1 MSRAQDPLFE
11 TTAEADRIGVA
22 IGARLEQGITGL
34 PDRVTN
40 RLYQARLAALAVR
53 KHEAAPVFERVLQP
67 RLALNQGAQFGDSH
81 ANWNRLSWMAP
92 FIVLALGLL
101 AIAEWQ
107 QDARINDIAA
117 VDIALLSDDVPPDA
131 YMDSGFLAFLK
142 LSNNAKRELETLD
155 PDKTSTV
162 VDPS

>member
-1 MSRAQDPLFE
+1 MNRDQDPQFE
-11 TTAEADRIGVA
+11 LDRIGNAVRECLDGSTA
-22 IGARLEQGITGL
+22 QL
-34 PDRVTN
+34 PSRVTD
-40 RLYQARLAALAVR
+40 RLYHARLAAMAAR
-53 KHEAAPVFERVLQP
+53 KHEFVPQLERILRPQ
-67 RLALNQGAQFGDSH
+67 LELNQGGNSVQSSS
-81 ANWNRLSWMAP
+81 NWGRLSWFAP
-92 FIVLALGLL
+92 FIVLALGLF

-142 LSNNAKRELETLD
+142 LSSHAKRELETSNSEKAD
-155 PDKTSTV
+155 AA

>member
-1 MSRAQDPLFE
+1 MNRDQDPQF
-11 TTAEADRIGVA
+11 EADRIGSAVREYLDGSTA
-22 IGARLEQGITGL
+22 QLPSRITDRLYHARLSAMA
-34 PDRVTN
+34 
-40 RLYQARLAALAVR
+40 ARKQEFVPQL
-53 KHEAAPVFERVLQP
+53 ERVLRPQ
-67 RLALNQGAQFGDSH
+67 LAFNQGGIGSQPSSP
-81 ANWNRLSWMAP
+81 WSRLSWLAP
-92 FIVLALGLL
+92 FIVLAMGLL

-142 LSNNAKRELETLD
+142 LSSHAKRELENTNAEKAD
-155 PDKTSTV
+155 IA

>member
-1 MSRAQDPLFE
+1 MNRDQDPQFE
-11 TTAEADRIGVA
+11 QDRIGSAVRECLDGSTA
-22 IGARLEQGITGL
+22 QLPSRIT
-34 PDRVTN
+34 D
-40 RLYQARLAALAVR
+40 RLYLARLAAMAAR
-53 KHEAAPVFERVLQP
+53 KHEFVPQLERVLRPQ
-67 RLALNQGAQFGDSH
+67 LALNQGGHSSQPSS
-81 ANWNRLSWMAP
+81 NWSRLSWFAP
-92 FIVLALGLL
+92 FIVLAMGLL

-142 LSNNAKRELETLD
+142 LSSTAKRELETGNSEKAD
-155 PDKTSTV
+155 AA

>member
-1 MSRAQDPLFE
+1 MNRDQNPQFE
-11 TTAEADRIGVA
+11 QDRIGSAVRECLDDSTA
-22 IGARLEQGITGL
+22 QL
-34 PDRVTN
+34 PSRVTD
-40 RLYQARLAALAVR
+40 RLYLARLAAMAAR
-53 KHEAAPVFERVLQP
+53 KHEFVPQLEPVLRPQ
-67 RLALNQGAQFGDSH
+67 LALNQGSISNQSSP
-81 ANWNRLSWMAP
+81 NWARLSWFAP

-142 LSNNAKRELETLD
+142 LSSNAKLELETSSSEKAD
-155 PDKTSTV
+155 AA

>member
-1 MSRAQDPLFE
+1 MNRAQDPQFE
-11 TTAEADRIGVA
+11 VDRIGSAVRECLDGSVA
-22 IGARLEQGITGL
+22 QLPNRVTDRLYLARL
-34 PDRVTN
+34 N
-40 RLYQARLAALAVR
+40 ALAVR
-53 KHEAAPVFERVLQP
+53 KPAFVPFAERVLRPQ
-67 RLALNQGAQFGDSH
+67 LVLNQTTNRSDHSS
-81 ANWNRLSWMAP
+81 NWNRLSWMAP
-92 FIVLALGLL
+92 FIVLTLGLF

-142 LSNNAKRELETLD
+142 LSSNAKRELEAL
-155 PDKTSTV
+155 PADKADAA

>member
-1 MSRAQDPLFE
+1 MNRDQDPQFE
-11 TTAEADRIGVA
+11 QDRIGSAVRECLD
-22 IGARLEQGITGL
+22 GSTTQL
-34 PDRVTN
+34 PSRVTD
-40 RLYQARLAALAVR
+40 RLYLARLAAMAAR
-53 KHEAAPVFERVLQP
+53 KHEFVPQLERVLRPQ
-67 RLALNQGAQFGDSH
+67 LALNQGGNSSQPST
-81 ANWNRLSWMAP
+81 NWGRLSWFAP

-142 LSNNAKRELETLD
+142 LSSHAKRELETG
-155 PDKTSTV
+155 TSEQADAA

>member
-1 MSRAQDPLFE
+1 MNRDQDTQFE
-11 TTAEADRIGVA
+11 QDRIGSAVRECLDGSTA
-22 IGARLEQGITGL
+22 QL
-34 PDRVTN
+34 PSRVTD
-40 RLYQARLAALAVR
+40 RLYLARLAAMAAR
-53 KHEAAPVFERVLQP
+53 KHEFVPQLERVLRPQ
-67 RLALNQGAQFGDSH
+67 LALNLGGNRSQSSS
-81 ANWNRLSWMAP
+81 NWNRLSWFAP
-92 FIVLALGLL
+92 FIVLTFGIL

-142 LSNNAKRELETLD
+142 LSSHAKRELETGNAE
-155 PDKTSTV
+155 KAEAA

>member
-1 MSRAQDPLFE
+1 MNRDQDPQFE
-11 TTAEADRIGVA
+11 QDRIGSAVRECLDGSTA
-22 IGARLEQGITGL
+22 QL
-34 PDRVTN
+34 PSRVTD
-40 RLYQARLAALAVR
+40 RLYHARLAAMAAR
-53 KHEAAPVFERVLQP
+53 KHEFVPQLQQLLRP
-67 RLALNQGAQFGDSH
+67 QLALNQGGNSAQSSS
-81 ANWNRLSWMAP
+81 NWGRLSWFAP
-92 FIVLALGLL
+92 FIVLALGLF

-142 LSNNAKRELETLD
+142 LSSHAKRELETSNSEKAD
-155 PDKTSTV
+155 AA

>member
-1 MSRAQDPLFE
+1 MNRDQDPQFE
-11 TTAEADRIGVA
+11 TDRIGSAVRECLDGSTA
-22 IGARLEQGITGL
+22 QL
-34 PDRVTN
+34 PSRVTD
-40 RLYQARLAALAVR
+40 RLYLARLAAMAAR
-53 KHEAAPVFERVLQP
+53 KQEFVPQLERVLRPQ
-67 RLALNQGAQFGDSH
+67 LALNQGGNSGQSPS
-81 ANWNRLSWMAP
+81 NWSRLSWFAP

-142 LSNNAKRELETLD
+142 LSSNAKRELEASSSEKAD
-155 PDKTSTV
+155 V
-162 VDPS
+162 AIDPS

>member
-1 MSRAQDPLFE
+1 MNRDQDPQFE
-11 TTAEADRIGVA
+11 TDRIGSAVREYLDGSTA
-22 IGARLEQGITGL
+22 QLPSRITDRLYHARLSAMA
-34 PDRVTN
+34 
-40 RLYQARLAALAVR
+40 ARKQEFIPQL
-53 KHEAAPVFERVLQP
+53 ERVLRPQ
-67 RLALNQGAQFGDSH
+67 LAFNQGSNGSQPSSP
-81 ANWNRLSWMAP
+81 WSRLSWLAP
-92 FIVLALGLL
+92 FIVLAMGLL

-142 LSNNAKRELETLD
+142 LSSHAKRELETGNSEKVD
-155 PDKTSTV
+155 AA

>member
-1 MSRAQDPLFE
+1 MA
-11 TTAEADRIGVA
+11 
-22 IGARLEQGITGL
+22 ARKPEFVPQLQQL
-34 PDRVTN
+34 LRP
-40 RLYQARLAALAVR
+40 QLAM
-53 KHEAAPVFERVLQP
+53 
-67 RLALNQGAQFGDSH
+67 NQGGSSSQSSS
-81 ANWNRLSWMAP
+81 NWSRLSWFAP

-142 LSNNAKRELETLD
+142 LSSTAKRELEASSLE
-155 PDKTSTV
+155 KAEV
-162 VDPS
+162 AVDPS

>member
-1 MSRAQDPLFE
+1 MNRDQDPQFE
-11 TTAEADRIGVA
+11 QDRIGSAVRECLDGSTA
-22 IGARLEQGITGL
+22 QLPSRIT
-34 PDRVTN
+34 D
-40 RLYQARLAALAVR
+40 RLYLARLAAMAAR
-53 KHEAAPVFERVLQP
+53 KPEFVPQLQRVLRPQ
-67 RLALNQGAQFGDSH
+67 LVFNQGSSGGQPSS
-81 ANWNRLSWMAP
+81 NWSRLSWFAP

-131 YMDSGFLAFLK
+131 YTDSGFLAFLK
-142 LSNNAKRELETLD
+142 LSSHAKRELETSNSEKAD
-155 PDKTSTV
+155 AV

>member
-1 MSRAQDPLFE
+1 MNRDQDPQFE
-11 TTAEADRIGVA
+11 VDRIGSAVRECLDGSTVQLPSR
-22 IGARLEQGITGL
+22 ITDRLYHARLS
-34 PDRVTN
+34 
-40 RLYQARLAALAVR
+40 ALAAR
-53 KHEAAPVFERVLQP
+53 KQEFVPQLQQLLRP
-67 RLALNQGAQFGDSH
+67 QLALNQGGNSNQPSS
-81 ANWNRLSWMAP
+81 NWSRLSWFAP

-142 LSNNAKRELETLD
+142 LSSNAKQELEASSSE
-155 PDKTSTV
+155 KTDV
-162 VDPS
+162 AVDPS

>member
-1 MSRAQDPLFE
+1 MNRDQDPQFE
-11 TTAEADRIGVA
+11 LDRIGSAVRECLDGSTA
-22 IGARLEQGITGL
+22 QLPSRIT
-34 PDRVTN
+34 D
-40 RLYQARLAALAVR
+40 RLYLARLAAMAAR
-53 KHEAAPVFERVLQP
+53 KPEFVPQLQQVLRPQ
-67 RLALNQGAQFGDSH
+67 LALNQGGSSGQPSS
-81 ANWNRLSWMAP
+81 NWARLSWFAP

-142 LSNNAKRELETLD
+142 LSSHAKQELEAL
-155 PDKTSTV
+155 PADKADTV
-162 VDPS
+162 VEPS

>member
-1 MSRAQDPLFE
+1 MNRDQDPQFE
-11 TTAEADRIGVA
+11 LDRIGSAVRECLDGSTA
-22 IGARLEQGITGL
+22 QLPSRIT
-34 PDRVTN
+34 D
-40 RLYQARLAALAVR
+40 RLYLARLAAMAAR
-53 KHEAAPVFERVLQP
+53 KPEFVPQLERVLRPQ
-67 RLALNQGAQFGDSH
+67 LALNQGGSNSQPSS
-81 ANWNRLSWMAP
+81 NWSRLSWFAP

-142 LSNNAKRELETLD
+142 LSSHAKRELEAGNSEKVDTA
-155 PDKTSTV
+155 

>member
-1 MSRAQDPLFE
+1 MNRDQDPQFE
-11 TTAEADRIGVA
+11 QDRIGSAVRECLDGSTA
-22 IGARLEQGITGL
+22 QL
-34 PDRVTN
+34 PSRVTD
-40 RLYQARLAALAVR
+40 RLYLARLAAMAAR
-53 KHEAAPVFERVLQP
+53 KQEFVPQLERVLRPQ
-67 RLALNQGAQFGDSH
+67 LALNQGGNSNQYSS
-81 ANWNRLSWMAP
+81 NWSRLSWFAP

-142 LSNNAKRELETLD
+142 LSSNAKRELENANSEKVD
-155 PDKTSTV
+155 AA

>member
-1 MSRAQDPLFE
+1 MNRDQDPQLE
-11 TTAEADRIGVA
+11 LDRIGSAVRECLDSSTA
-22 IGARLEQGITGL
+22 QL
-34 PDRVTN
+34 PSRVTD
-40 RLYQARLAALAVR
+40 RLYLARLASMAAR
-53 KHEAAPVFERVLQP
+53 KHEFVPQLERVLRPQ
-67 RLALNQGAQFGDSH
+67 LALNQGGNRSQPSS
-81 ANWNRLSWMAP
+81 NWSRLSWFAP
-92 FIVLALGLL
+92 FIVLAMGLL

-142 LSNNAKRELETLD
+142 LSSHAKRDLETTNSEKVD
-155 PDKTSTV
+155 AA

>member
-1 MSRAQDPLFE
+1 MNRDQDPQFE
-11 TTAEADRIGVA
+11 QDRIGSAVRECLDSSTA
-22 IGARLEQGITGL
+22 QLPRRVTDRLYHARLSAMA
-34 PDRVTN
+34 
-40 RLYQARLAALAVR
+40 ARKQEFV
-53 KHEAAPVFERVLQP
+53 PQLQQLLRP
-67 RLALNQGAQFGDSH
+67 QLALNRGDNSIQPSS
-81 ANWNRLSWMAP
+81 NWSRLSWFAP

-142 LSNNAKRELETLD
+142 LSSNAKLELESSSSEKAD
-155 PDKTSTV
+155 AA

>member
-1 MSRAQDPLFE
+1 MNRDQDPQFE
-11 TTAEADRIGVA
+11 QDRIGSAVRDCLDGSTA
-22 IGARLEQGITGL
+22 QL
-34 PDRVTN
+34 PSRVTD
-40 RLYQARLAALAVR
+40 RLYLARLAAMAVR
-53 KHEAAPVFERVLQP
+53 KHEFVPQLERVLRPQ
-67 RLALNQGAQFGDSH
+67 LAMNQGGSSSQPSS
-81 ANWNRLSWMAP
+81 NWSRLSWFAP

-142 LSNNAKRELETLD
+142 LSSNAKQELETSSSE
-155 PDKTSTV
+155 KTDV
-162 VDPS
+162 AVDPS

>member
-1 MSRAQDPLFE
+1 MNRAQDPQFE
-11 TTAEADRIGVA
+11 VDRIGSAVRECLDGSTA
-22 IGARLEQGITGL
+22 QLPSRITDRLYLARLNALAARKPALL
-34 PDRVTN
+34 PIADRVLSPQLAFN
-40 RLYQARLAALAVR
+40 QAGKRSDA
-53 KHEAAPVFERVLQP
+53 
-67 RLALNQGAQFGDSH
+67 SS
-81 ANWNRLSWMAP
+81 NWNRLSWMAP

-142 LSNNAKRELETLD
+142 LSSIAKQELEAL
-155 PDKTSTV
+155 PADKADAA

>member
-1 MSRAQDPLFE
+1 MNRDQDPQFE
-11 TTAEADRIGVA
+11 QDRIGNAVRECLDGSTA
-22 IGARLEQGITGL
+22 QL
-34 PDRVTN
+34 PSRVTD
-40 RLYQARLAALAVR
+40 RLYLARLAAMAAR
-53 KHEAAPVFERVLQP
+53 KHEFVPQLERVLRPQ
-67 RLALNQGAQFGDSH
+67 LALNQGGNRSQSSS
-81 ANWNRLSWMAP
+81 NWNRLSWFAP
-92 FIVLALGLL
+92 FIVLTFGIL

-142 LSNNAKRELETLD
+142 LSSHAKRELENANSEKVD
-155 PDKTSTV
+155 AA

>member
-1 MSRAQDPLFE
+1 MNRDQDPQFE
-11 TTAEADRIGVA
+11 LDRIG
-22 IGARLEQGITGL
+22 GAVRECLDNSTTQL
-34 PDRVTN
+34 PSRIAD
-40 RLYQARLAALAVR
+40 RLYLARLAAMAAR
-53 KHEAAPVFERVLQP
+53 KHEFVPQLERVLRPQ
-67 RLALNQGAQFGDSH
+67 LALNQGSNSSQPSS
-81 ANWNRLSWMAP
+81 NWDRLSWFAP
-92 FIVLALGLL
+92 FIVLAMGLL

-142 LSNNAKRELETLD
+142 LSSNAKRELETGNSE
-155 PDKTSTV
+155 KAEAA

>member
-1 MSRAQDPLFE
+1 MNRDQDPQFE
-11 TTAEADRIGVA
+11 QDRIGSAVRECLDGSTA
-22 IGARLEQGITGL
+22 QL
-34 PDRVTN
+34 PSRVTD
-40 RLYQARLAALAVR
+40 RLYLARLAAMAAR
-53 KHEAAPVFERVLQP
+53 KPEFVPQLERVLRPQ
-67 RLALNQGAQFGDSH
+67 LALNQGGNRSQSSS
-81 ANWNRLSWMAP
+81 NWSRLSRFAP
-92 FIVLALGLL
+92 FIVLAFGLL

-142 LSNNAKRELETLD
+142 LSSHAKRELETTNSEKAD
-155 PDKTSTV
+155 PA

>member
-1 MSRAQDPLFE
+1 MNRDQDPQFE
-11 TTAEADRIGVA
+11 TDRIGSAVRECLDGSTA
-22 IGARLEQGITGL
+22 QL
-34 PDRVTN
+34 PSRVTD
-40 RLYQARLAALAVR
+40 RLYLARLAAMAAR
-53 KHEAAPVFERVLQP
+53 KQEFVPQLERVLRPQ
-67 RLALNQGAQFGDSH
+67 LAFNQGGGGSQPSSY
-81 ANWNRLSWMAP
+81 WNRLSWFAP

-142 LSNNAKRELETLD
+142 LSSHAKRELETTNSE
-155 PDKTSTV
+155 KAEAA

>member
-1 MSRAQDPLFE
+1 
-11 TTAEADRIGVA
+11 
-22 IGARLEQGITGL
+22 
-34 PDRVTN
+34 
-40 RLYQARLAALAVR
+40 
-53 KHEAAPVFERVLQP
+53 
-67 RLALNQGAQFGDSH
+67 
-81 ANWNRLSWMAP
+81 
-92 FIVLALGLL
+92 LGLL

-142 LSNNAKRELETLD
+142 LSSHAKRELENANSEKAD
-155 PDKTSTV
+155 AA

>member
-1 MSRAQDPLFE
+1 MNRDQDPQFE
-11 TTAEADRIGVA
+11 LDRIG
-22 IGARLEQGITGL
+22 GAVRECLDGSTAQLPSRIT
-34 PDRVTN
+34 D
-40 RLYQARLAALAVR
+40 RLYLARLAAMAAR
-53 KHEAAPVFERVLQP
+53 KHAFVPQLERVLRPQ
-67 RLALNQGAQFGDSH
+67 LALNQGSNRSQHSS
-81 ANWNRLSWMAP
+81 NWGRLSWFAP
-92 FIVLALGLL
+92 FIVLAMGLL

-142 LSNNAKRELETLD
+142 LSSNAKQELEAGNSE
-155 PDKTSTV
+155 KAEAA